1 MSYKRPAQTAG
12 GSHMNKRILIMAGGT
27 GGHIFP
33 GLAVADEMTQQGWQ
47 VLWLGTADRMEA
59 DIVPKAGY
67 PIEFIK
73 IKGVRNKSK
82 LAKLSAPFMVL
93 NAISQARA
101 VIKTFNPDLVVG
113 FGGYVALPGG
123 LAAWLSRVPLVIHE
137 QNAAVGLTNRIL
149 SRFAKKVL
157 VAFGG
162 FEQLKNKVVMVGN
175 PLRSQIQALPEPNAV
190 KPISILVVG
199 GSLGAQALNQA
210 VPDALKQ
217 FESSHFKVLHQ
228 AGKAQADSTQASYQ
242 QTQVEHKVVEFID
255 DMAAAYQAADLVIC
269 RAGALTVSEIAAVGR
284 ASILVP
290 LPHAVDDHQTFNA
303 KVLVEANAA
312 VLMPQAKLIEGELV
326 QQLTDFLNSPEKL
339 KAMAQACSTVAALDA
354 RQNIG
359 KLLVRLEQ
367 GKDENE

>member
-1 MSYKRPAQTAG
+1 
-12 GSHMNKRILIMAGGT
+12 MAGGT

-33 GLAVADEMTQQGWQ
+33 GLAIADEMSQKGWQ
-47 VLWLGTADRMEA
+47 ILWLGTADRMEA
-59 DIVPKAGY
+59 DIVPKSGY
-67 PIEFIK
+67 EIEFIN

-82 LAKLSAPFMVL
+82 FAKLSAPFMVL
-93 NAISQARA
+93 NAIWQARA
-101 VIKTFNPDLVVG
+101 VIKTFKPDLVVG

-162 FEQLKNKVVMVGN
+162 FEQLKNKVIRVGN
-175 PLRSQIQALPEPNAV
+175 PLRSQIESLPAPNAL
-190 KPISILVVG
+190 KPVSILVVG

-210 VPDALKQ
+210 VPEALKA
-217 FESSHFKVLHQ
+217 FDAGCFKVLHQ
-228 AGKAQADSTQASYQ
+228 AGKAQANATLERYQ
-242 QTQVEHKVVEFID
+242 QTQTEYQVVEFID
-255 DMAAAYQAADLVIC
+255 DMASAYKAADLVIC

-303 KVLVEANAA
+303 QVLADANAA
-312 VLMPQAKLIEGELV
+312 ILLPQTKLVEGEL
-326 QQLTDFLNSPEKL
+326 QPLLADFLNSPDKL
-339 KAMAQACSTVAALDA
+339 KTMAQACGSVAALDS

-359 KLLVRLEQ
+359 KLLEQLEQ
-367 GKDENE
+367 GKNENE